1 MMSKR
6 SQTPASL
13 RPLRSSLSSCLEILT
28 TREEKKLPKYDDED
42 DAGYSQPE
50 FSSRPCQ
57 RRFQTP
63 ASVRPLRGSLSSCL
77 KILMTRVLVEEYYE
91 SCTRLMTMTLSSL
104 KQCSC
109 GRNEDDGR
117 QLTRQPQI
125 NVYYSTAVSCI
136 RTKVRKFS
144 ANNTFYTSVGSETG
158 LKKRIFIFFFQH
170 LWSREQEIPIHQ
182 IHDGGL

>member
-1 MMSKR
+1 MMKMTQAIHSR
-6 SQTPASL
+6 NFQV
-13 RPLRSSLSSCLEILT
+13 
-28 TREEKKLPKYDDED
+28 DDVK
-42 DAGYSQPE
+42 
-50 FSSRPCQ
+50 

-158 LKKRIFIFFFQH
+158 LKKRIFFFFSNICG
-170 LWSREQEIPIHQ
+170 LENKRSRSTRYMTVGCSCGFGNE
-182 IHDGGL
+182 